1 MVKRKEGGFH
11 SAAADVLA
19 ASNYQI
25 LDAID
30 NVQAALVVP
39 QPLLG
44 RALA

>member
-1 MVKRKEGGFH
+1 MERKERRLH
-11 SAAADVLA
+11 RAAADVLA
-19 ASNYQI
+19 TSNYQI

-30 NVQAALVVP
+30 DVQAALVVP

>member
-1 MVKRKEGGFH
+1 VERKERRFH
-11 SAAADVLA
+11 RAAAGVLV

-25 LDAID
+25 LVAID
-30 NVQAALVVP
+30 DVKAALVVP